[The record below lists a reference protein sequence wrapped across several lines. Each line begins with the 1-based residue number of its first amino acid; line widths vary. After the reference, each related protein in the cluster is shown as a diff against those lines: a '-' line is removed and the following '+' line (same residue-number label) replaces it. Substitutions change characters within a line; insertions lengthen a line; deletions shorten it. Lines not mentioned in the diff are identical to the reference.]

1 MLVEGETAGD
11 PMTKQ
16 KWVRSSLRWLSK
28 ALGWRGYEVGPMT
41 VRRLLRQR
49 DYSLKANRK
58 EYSGPAHPD
67 RDRQFRYIERVKR
80 LFLAHGYPMISVD
93 TKKKELIGNFKNH
106 GRSWCQQA
114 EEVNVHDFRH
124 DAVGRAVPYGI
135 YDIRHNEGY
144 VVVGTSA
151 DTSEFAVDAICSWWE
166 DPDRPTFPDE
176 SKLLILSDAG
186 GSDGCRFRLWKRKLQ
201 EELADRLG
209 IEVLVCHYPTGTSK
223 WNPIEHRLFSY
234 ISINWAGKPLRTF
247 ETMLSYIR
255 GTTTETGLKVKAFLL
270 DRVYEKGI
278 KVSSDEMKALNLHRR
293 NVCPTWNYVIKP
305 RHASL

>member
-11 PMTKQ
+11 PMSKR
-16 KWVRSSLRWLSK
+16 KWIRSSLRSLSK
-28 ALGWRGYEVGPMT
+28 ALGRRGYEAGPMT

-58 EYSGPAHPD
+58 QCTGPAHPD
-67 RDRQFRYIERVKR
+67 RDRQFQYIERVKK
-80 LFLAHGYPMISVD
+80 LFSAHGYPMISVD
-93 TKKKELIGNFKNH
+93 TKKKELIGNFKNQ
-106 GRSWCQQA
+106 GRAWCQQA
-114 EEVNVHDFRH
+114 EEVNVHDFRD

-151 DTSEFAVDAICSWWE
+151 DTSEFAVDAICLWWE

-186 GSDGCRFRLWKRKLQ
+186 GSDGCRYRLWKRQLQ

-209 IEVLVCHYPTGTSK
+209 LEVLVCHYPTGTSK
-223 WNPIEHRLFSY
+223 WNPVEHRLFSY

-255 GTTTETGLKVKAFLL
+255 DTTTETGLKVRAFLL
-270 DRVYEKGI
+270 DQVYEKGI
-278 KVSSDEMKALNLHRR
+278 KVSNDEMKALNLQRR
-293 NVCPTWNYVIKP
+293 KVCPTWNYVLKP